1 MHLSELLDRPQ
12 DVVAW
17 QIDERELAALVPKL
31 SRRIRQLEALRVRL
45 AQEAAFRGAVTLTG
59 ASSAVSWL
67 AESSKLTPGHAK
79 RVMSLGADLDRFPD
93 VKASFE
99 NGDID
104 TEQAQSII
112 GLLLKVPAYTAD
124 IKNSANGGNFDDP
137 AAECAGQCT
146 KYLLTNGARESAE
159 DTRRRVAGL
168 ASMLQPDETNPPDD
182 ENEKLNEFFASRT
195 AGGRLRV
202 KGHFD
207 KATGEQLMTAL
218 SALSKPQPGRTTT
231 SGERE
236 PDARSAPQRRADAFA
251 DIIRHY
257 LDTGTAPGEG
267 GERPHMTVFVGLGDL
282 AKAARGT
289 GEEPDEKTPPTTRL
303 GSSFI
308 RRGPA
313 WMPWLG
319 PIGLRLAVTASCDA
333 SITPIVMDDDGNPL
347 DVGRTTRTIPRRLRR
362 ALDAR
367 DCGCAFPGC
376 GRPAAWT
383 DGHHIHHWSNGGET
397 KLSNLVLLC
406 RFHHTLIH
414 KGDWQVH
421 IGHDQHPWFTPPNWI
436 DHERKP
442 IPAHNRSQLLLAC

>member
-1 MHLSELLDRPQ
+1 
-12 DVVAW
+12 
-17 QIDERELAALVPKL
+17 
-31 SRRIRQLEALRVRL
+31 
-45 AQEAAFRGAVTLTG
+45 
-59 ASSAVSWL
+59 
-67 AESSKLTPGHAK
+67 
-79 RVMSLGADLDRFPD
+79 
-93 VKASFE
+93 
-99 NGDID
+99 
-104 TEQAQSII
+104 
-112 GLLLKVPAYTAD
+112 
-124 IKNSANGGNFDDP
+124 
-137 AAECAGQCT
+137 
-146 KYLLTNGARESAE
+146 
-159 DTRRRVAGL
+159 
-168 ASMLQPDETNPPDD
+168 
-182 ENEKLNEFFASRT
+182 
-195 AGGRLRV
+195 
-202 KGHFD
+202 
-207 KATGEQLMTAL
+207 
-218 SALSKPQPGRTTT
+218 
-231 SGERE
+231 
-236 PDARSAPQRRADAFA
+236 
-251 DIIRHY
+251 
-257 LDTGTAPGEG
+257 
-267 GERPHMTVFVGLGDL
+267 MTVFVGLGDL
-282 AKAARGT
+282 ANATRGT
-289 GEEPDEKTPPTTRL
+289 GPEPRDSGRP

-308 RRGPA
+308 RRRPA